1 MGKLIVDVGFGYVQ
15 SAALGYAFGS
25 VGHLMAD
32 ERTKKAYA
40 TRFGSKAAHLKGL
53 KQAKQFGEFC
63 AAFTAFEGIVHV
75 ARGVGDKW
83 NGILGSTAVGVY
95 TMRKRSWATRIQ
107 NGLTFG
113 GFNYLLTSFGGGQPA
128 AEQGKGAKGQQ
139 GKGGNKKQEEKGK
152 GKGKGDKAPAG
163 TAGGRRW

>member
-1 MGKLIVDVGFGYVQ
+1 
-15 SAALGYAFGS
+15 
-25 VGHLMAD
+25 MAD

-40 TRFGSKAAHLKGL
+40 TRFGSKAAHLKGM

-83 NGILGSTAVGVY
+83 NGIVGSTMVGIY

-113 GFNYLLTSFGGGQPA
+113 GFNYLLTSFAGPQQP
-128 AEQGKGAKGQQ
+128 QDGKD
-139 GKGGNKKQEEKGK
+139 GKGGKGGKPGQQQKQQPGK
-152 GKGKGDKAPAG
+152 GGKRDEGKDKKKGEKA
-163 TAGGRRW
+163 GRRW

>member
-128 AEQGKGAKGQQ
+128 AEQGKG
-139 GKGGNKKQEEKGK
+139 GNKKQEEKGK
-152 GKGKGDKAPAG
+152 GDKAPAG
-163 TAGGRRW
+163 AAGGRRW